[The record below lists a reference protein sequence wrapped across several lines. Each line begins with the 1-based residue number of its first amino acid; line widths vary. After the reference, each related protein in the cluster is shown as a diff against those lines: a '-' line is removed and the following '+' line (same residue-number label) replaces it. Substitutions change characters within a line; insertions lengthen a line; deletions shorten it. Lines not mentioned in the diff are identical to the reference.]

1 MIFIHGHTAKPAPPE
16 MAGPLQA
23 GMGAMHFDQ
32 SAPYATPVARRRDL
46 VDVICHQH
54 PGPDAHFRR
63 LAMPGQQGPIEV
75 IVEVTEKY
83 LCTPVTALRDT
94 VGNAGDD
101 GAPQTSHGPS
111 LELAKYSIN

>member
-1 MIFIHGHTAKPAPPE
+1 MVFIHGHAAEPALPE
-16 MAGPLQA
+16 MACPRQA

-83 LCTPVTALRDT
+83 
-94 VGNAGDD
+94 
-101 GAPQTSHGPS
+101 GASGIRV
-111 LELAKYSIN
+111 EV